1 MPQHGGAI
9 CVNDL
14 LSTLSHTPLPTIL
27 MVAGIMFWILAIAGS
42 VAGKIS
48 VEPGKQR
55 TAGLVGTGFI
65 ALGLVLF
72 FAPDPATKSTEK
84 TETTKITQTPPVA
97 QTPVQT
103 PSTPVQPP
111 APLPIPIP
119 TTGPVSVEKK
129 ADITAS
135 AKSDTTSAR
144 PSAGVNCTGT
154 GTPDEI
160 KICGSAKLSE
170 LDWQL
175 SGAYQAASKKL
186 NKNQR
191 AKLASDENAWLKK
204 RGDCQSDEQC
214 LTAVYRSRI
223 DQLQLAQ

>member
-27 MVAGIMFWILAIAGS
+27 VVAGIMFWILAIAGS

-72 FAPDPATKSTEK
+72 FAPEK
-84 TETTKITQTPPVA
+84 TETTKITQTPPVVQPPA
-97 QTPVQT
+97 QT
-103 PSTPVQPP
+103 PSTPVQAP
-111 APLPIPIP
+111 APPPIPIE
-119 TTGPVSVEKK
+119 TTGPTVFP
-129 ADITAS
+129 
-135 AKSDTTSAR
+135 KSDTTSAR

-175 SGAYQAASKKL
+175 NGAYQAASKKL